1 VTTTVDRLLDVT
13 PDSDADAAR
22 DRVTAWLEEH
32 VPADWLAAA
41 RSGDLRKLRA
51 VRSRQDYEAWYPTLA
66 AAGLVAPGWPRG
78 YGGLGL
84 PAPLVRMVNEVLA
97 SVRVARLNFI
107 GVNLAGPTILEWG
120 TDEQKARYLPPI
132 LDNREVWCQLFSE
145 PSAGSDL
152 AGLATRARRDGD
164 VWIVD
169 GQKVWTSFAHQARFG
184 LLLARTDPAVPKHQ
198 GLTYFL
204 ADLQAPGVTV
214 RPLREM
220 TGNAVFNE
228 VFLDGVAVPDA
239 ARLGPVG
246 QGWPVAR
253 TTLMNERSALGQG
266 GGFSDGKGGRSIV
279 QLLDAYRAGAGGG
292 SPAERTVTRQQLVGA
307 FIDHRIGQW
316 TAQRA
321 KAARRAGRPV
331 GPEGSVAK
339 LFEAQ
344 RNQRLQRLA
353 HSMLGAAGMARET
366 GDSATGEVWH
376 GFLRSRANTIEG
388 GTSEIQRNIL
398 GERVLGLPAEP
409 AVDRDIAWQ
418 DILSRRA

>member
-1 VTTTVDRLLDVT
+1 MGGLLDLT
-13 PDSDADAAR
+13 PDHSATEVRAA
-22 DRVTAWLEEH
+22 VTAWLEER

-41 RSGDLRKLRA
+41 RSGDPRKLRA
-51 VRSRQDYEAWYPTLA
+51 VRTRQDYEAWYPTLA
-66 AAGLVAPGWPRG
+66 AAGLVAPGWPRAF
-78 YGGLGL
+78 GGLGL
-84 PAPLVRMVNEVLA
+84 PEHLLRVVNEVLRSA
-97 SVRVARLNFI
+97 RIARLNFI
-107 GVNLAGPTILEWG
+107 GVGLAGPTILEWG
-120 TDEQKARYLPPI
+120 TEEQKRRYLRPI
-132 LDNREVWCQLFSE
+132 LDNTEIWCQLFSE

-152 AGLATRARRDGD
+152 AGLSTRARRDGD
-164 VWIVD
+164 VWVVD
-169 GQKVWTSFAHQARFG
+169 GQKVWTSFAASARFG
-184 LLLARTDPAVPKHQ
+184 LLLARTDPAVPKHV
-198 GLTYFL
+198 GLTYYL
-204 ADLQAPGVTV
+204 ADMQASGVTV

-228 VFLDGVAVPDA
+228 VFLDDVMLPDG

-246 QGWPVAR
+246 QGWSVAR
-253 TTLMNERSALGQG
+253 TTLMNERAALGQG
-266 GGFSDGKGGRSIV
+266 GGFSDGSGGRSV
-279 QLLDAYRAGAGGG
+279 LQLLDAYRAGAGGET
-292 SPAERTVTRQQLVGA
+292 SAQRAVTRQGLVRA
-307 FIDHRIGQW
+307 YAEKRIGEW

-321 KAARRAGRPV
+321 KAARRAGRSA

-353 HSMLGAAGMARET
+353 HSMLGAAGMARPVDDT
-366 GDSATGEVWH
+366 TTAEVWH

-418 DILSRRA
+418 DIHSRRA

>member
-1 VTTTVDRLLDVT
+1 MAGLLDLS
-13 PDSDADAAR
+13 PDSAAAEVR
-22 DRVTAWLEEH
+22 HRVTAWVEDH

-41 RSGDLRKLRA
+41 RSGDPRKLRA
-51 VRSRQDYEAWYPTLA
+51 VRSRADYEAWYPTLA
-66 AAGLVAPGWPRG
+66 AAGLVAPGWPRE

-84 PAPLVRMVNEVLA
+84 PADAVRVVNEVLGSA
-97 SVRVARLNFI
+97 RLVRLNFI
-107 GVNLAGPTILEWG
+107 GVGLAGPTILEWG
-120 TDEQKARYLPPI
+120 TEEQKQRYLRPI
-132 LDNREVWCQLFSE
+132 LDNAEIWCQLFSE

-164 VWIVD
+164 TWVVN
-169 GQKVWTSFAHQARFG
+169 GQKVWTSFAAQARFG
-184 LLLARTDPAVPKHQ
+184 LLLARTDPSAPKHQ

-204 ADLQAPGVTV
+204 ADLHGPGVTV

-220 TGNAVFNE
+220 TGHAVFNE
-228 VFLDGVAVPDA
+228 VFLDGVVLSDA

-246 QGWPVAR
+246 QGWSVAR
-253 TTLMNERSALGQG
+253 TTLMNERTALGQG
-266 GGFSDGKGGRSIV
+266 GGFSDGKGGRSV
-279 QLLDAYRAGAGGG
+279 LQLLDAYRAGAGGDT
-292 SPAERTVTRQQLVGA
+292 PAGRAVTRQALAGA
-307 FIDHRIGQW
+307 FIEQRIGQW

-321 KAARRAGRPV
+321 KAARLAGRPT

-344 RNQRLQRLA
+344 RNQRLQHLA
-353 HSMLGAAGMARET
+353 HSMLGAAGLARED
-366 GDSATGEVWH
+366 GDAATAEVWH

-398 GERVLGLPAEP
+398 GERVLGLPGEP
-409 AVDRDIAWQ
+409 AVDRHIAWQ